1 MIKDAKLITIGNS
14 KGVRLPKAMIAKYGL
29 AWEVVLEEVAS
40 GILTHA
46 PDRGKLSWEDTYAAM
61 AEDKDDQLDC
71 LERSELDLESL
82 WWF

>member
-1 MIKDAKLITIGNS
+1 M
-14 KGVRLPKAMIAKYGL
+14 
-29 AWEVVLEEVAS
+29 LEEVAS

-71 LERSELDLESL
+71 LEWSELDLESL
-82 WWF
+82 